1 MKREVQLSALARER
15 RGNARSEAR
24 ARRTSKAVET
34 RSLRREPS
42 KRFRA
47 WERKPIASWI
57 GRDALGCYA
66 AAYLAEVGTEDPEL
80 FEEAGVRRCSG
91 MLGALLRDLDEGES
105 PRDFLVWA
113 VAEARTG
120 RGYPRDGVPSV
131 VVVCYRRIML
141 KRWRASDGAAA
152 DGVTPRS
159 REWIEG

>member
-1 MKREVQLSALARER
+1 VKRDVKLSALSRER
-15 RGNARSEAR
+15 RNRGRGEVKAEASRRSVA
-24 ARRTSKAVET
+24 T

-42 KRFRA
+42 RRFRA
-47 WERKPIASWI
+47 WERKSITSWT

-80 FEEAGVRRCSG
+80 FEEAGVRRCAG
-91 MLGALLRDLDEGES
+91 MLGALLRDLGEGES
-105 PRDFLVWA
+105 PRDFLAWA